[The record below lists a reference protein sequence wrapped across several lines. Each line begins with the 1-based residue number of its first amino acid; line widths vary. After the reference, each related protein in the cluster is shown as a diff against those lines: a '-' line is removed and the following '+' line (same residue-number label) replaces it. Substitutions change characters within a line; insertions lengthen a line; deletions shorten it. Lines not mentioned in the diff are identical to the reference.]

1 MNSLPTKRMA
11 ESQPFLVESSSRSH
25 SAEGSRNEMHR
36 IYTTEGIIF
45 TNRAW

>member
-1 MNSLPTKRMA
+1 MKRIA

-36 IYTTEGIIF
+36 I
-45 TNRAW
+45 